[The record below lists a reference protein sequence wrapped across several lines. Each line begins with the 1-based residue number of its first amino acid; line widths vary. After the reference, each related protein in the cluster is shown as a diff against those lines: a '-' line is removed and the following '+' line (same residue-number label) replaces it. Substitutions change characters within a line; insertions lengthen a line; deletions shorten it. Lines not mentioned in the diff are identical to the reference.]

1 MMRWVG
7 HVAPMT
13 KKRNI
18 QNALICKPEERDH
31 LEDVGVDRSMI
42 LK

>member
-1 MMRWVG
+1 MRWVG
-7 HVAPMT
+7 HVAPMA

-18 QNALICKPEERDH
+18 HNVLIVKPEERDH
-31 LEDVGVDRSMI
+31 LEDVGVDRSII